1 MKQLLDVS
9 NIKNVKF
16 TGVSFIDDIVGLG
29 EKRIAID
36 VKHFYRLD
44 LEAHNVE
51 LVIDRKSLNEYRDE
65 RNKVL
70 LEQEN
75 YAEFDHMNSMLAMLE
90 HDFFSIDRI
99 KLFYRDKDNL
109 SGEYVIDTSDED
121 EIDMTSEVK
130 NKELRLKVHSK

>member
-1 MKQLLDVS
+1 M
-9 NIKNVKF
+9 
-16 TGVSFIDDIVGLG
+16 
-29 EKRIAID
+29 
-36 VKHFYRLD
+36 
-44 LEAHNVE
+44 
-51 LVIDRKSLNEYRDE
+51 NEYRDE